1 MTIHEIRESIE
12 VKRTVP
18 ASNGLTIFQKV
29 INLKDNVS
37 HKMLQ
42 CDVFLD
48 NPLPSFTGDSYIME
62 ILVTPTPVIYTD
74 MDINDGNA
82 YTYGNRAPSASNENI
97 LFKRII
103 TDDGRGVRTDQEFP
117 NRFISARPTFTWYMP
132 KLYLTVLL
140 HSGADPD
147 VQFNNL
153 AITMYCAIESKK
165 ASLVTYGMGVIRE
178 DHIAQVAA
186 VMSNGRAILPARNV
200 GQIYPMWKY
209 GGVRPELM
217 ISGSSLADFFNRQDS
232 QEAGS
237 MNTPTTLRRMAKEA
251 RQMQPNIDAFGTAV
265 TADGAIPDWVRFEL
279 FKGVESGAVREQWPP
294 IKHAD
299 NGNTLTL

>member
-1 MTIHEIRESIE
+1 MPIHEIRESIE
-12 VKRTVP
+12 INRTSP
-18 ASNGLTIFQKV
+18 ASNGLTILQKE

-42 CDVFLD
+42 CDIFLD
-48 NPLPSFTGDSYIME
+48 NPLPAYSVDSYIME
-62 ILVTPTPVIYTD
+62 IIVSPTPIIYTN
-74 MDINDGNA
+74 MDITLGTA
-82 YTYGNRAPSASNENI
+82 YTFNNRAPSASNENI

-147 VQFNNL
+147 GVFDDV
-153 AITMYCAIESKK
+153 AITMYCALESKK
-165 ASLVTYGMGVIRE
+165 ASLVTYGMGIIRE
-178 DHIAQVAA
+178 NHIAQVAN
-186 VMSNGRAILPARNV
+186 VMANGRLIPPSRNV
-200 GQIYPMWKY
+200 GQAFPMWKH

-217 ISGSSLADFFNRQDS
+217 ISGRSLANFFSSGDS
-232 QEAGS
+232 QEADNT
-237 MNTPTTLRRMAKEA
+237 NTPTTLREMAKDA
-251 RQMQPNIDAFGTAV
+251 RQMQPNIDAFGTAG
-265 TADGAIPDWVRFEL
+265 TPFGDIPSWVRLEL
-279 FKGVESGAVREQWPP
+279 FKGVESGAIRDQWPP

-299 NGNTLTL
+299 NGNVLTL

>member
-1 MTIHEIRESIE
+1 MPIHEIRESIE
-12 VKRTVP
+12 KDKIILDG
-18 ASNGLTIFQKV
+18 NGFAIVQKV

-42 CDVFLD
+42 CDAFYD
-48 NPLPSFTGDSYIME
+48 NPLPVANDSYTME
-62 ILVTPTPVIYTD
+62 LLVTPTPVIYTD
-74 MDINDGNA
+74 MIING
-82 YTYGNRAPSASNENI
+82 YPSRAPSASNENI
-97 LFKRII
+97 LFKQTRTVI
-103 TDDGRGVRTDQEFP
+103 RGATEPPTQEFP

-132 KLYLTVLL
+132 KIYITLFIHGTT
-140 HSGADPD
+140 GDEID
-147 VQFNNL
+147 DL
-153 AITMYCAIESKK
+153 AISVYCAVESKK

-186 VMSNGRAILPARNV
+186 VMSNGRMIPPSRNV

-237 MNTPTTLRRMAKEA
+237 MNTTTTLRRMAREA

-265 TADGAIPDWVRFEL
+265 TAEGAIPDWIRFEL

>member
-1 MTIHEIRESIE
+1 MPIHEIRESIE
-12 VKRTVP
+12 LNRTQP
-18 ASNGLTIFQKV
+18 ADNGLTIIQKE

-48 NPLPSFTGDSYIME
+48 NPNPSYSTDAYIME

-74 MDINDGNA
+74 MKLNIGPFITFD
-82 YTYGNRAPSASNENI
+82 NRAPSAAMENV

-103 TDDGRGVRTDQEFP
+103 IQDANGQRLDQEFP

-132 KLYLTVLL
+132 KLYLTVIL
-140 HSGADPD
+140 HSGTDPD
-147 VQFNNL
+147 GIFGNL
-153 AITMYCAIESKK
+153 AITMYCAVESKK
-165 ASLVTYGMGVIRE
+165 VSLVTYGMGVIRE

-186 VMSNGRAILPARNV
+186 VMSNGREIVPARNV
-200 GQIYPMWKY
+200 GQSYPMWKY

-217 ISGSSLADFFNRQDS
+217 ISGSSLADFFNRKDS
-232 QEAGS
+232 QEPGS
-237 MNTPTTLRRMAKEA
+237 MNTTTTLRRMAREA
-251 RQMQPNIDAFGTAV
+251 RQMQPNIEAFGTAN
-265 TADGAIPDWVRFEL
+265 TSQGDIPDWIRFEL